1 MGPEIPF
8 IATEQSN
15 RQQPQPPQIDPPVP
29 QSAAPVNN
37 SIPTPIAFESVTLP
51 ESACHRCSKC
61 NAPFEEFSEEE
72 LGLCI
77 VIISTFVHRELG
89 MAGTMLPEIL
99 RCNAKCT
106 SFLFFYKETLYL
118 QDFDLIQ
125 SYLKQFSTNRWAE
138 STTYTW
144 QMGSN
149 LYVPGEVGAIA
160 RQLAGNENH
169 KYTFI
174 LVL

>member
-1 MGPEIPF
+1 M
-8 IATEQSN
+8 
-15 RQQPQPPQIDPPVP
+15 
-29 QSAAPVNN
+29 
-37 SIPTPIAFESVTLP
+37 
-51 ESACHRCSKC
+51 ACHRCSKC

-77 VIISTFVHRELG
+77 VIISTFVHRELAL
-89 MAGTMLPEIL
+89 AGTMLPEIL
-99 RCNAKCT
+99 RCNAKVYVF
-106 SFLFFYKETLYL
+106 SFFYKETLYV

-125 SYLKQFSTNRWAE
+125 LYLKQFSTNRWAG
-138 STTYTW
+138 STTW

>member
-1 MGPEIPF
+1 M
-8 IATEQSN
+8 
-15 RQQPQPPQIDPPVP
+15 
-29 QSAAPVNN
+29 
-37 SIPTPIAFESVTLP
+37 
-51 ESACHRCSKC
+51 ACHRCSKC

-77 VIISTFVHRELG
+77 VIISTFVHREL
-89 MAGTMLPEIL
+89 AL
-99 RCNAKCT
+99 AD
-106 SFLFFYKETLYL
+106 F

-125 SYLKQFSTNRWAE
+125 SYLKQFSTNRWAG
-138 STTYTW
+138 STTW

>member
-1 MGPEIPF
+1 
-8 IATEQSN
+8 
-15 RQQPQPPQIDPPVP
+15 
-29 QSAAPVNN
+29 
-37 SIPTPIAFESVTLP
+37 
-51 ESACHRCSKC
+51 
-61 NAPFEEFSEEE
+61 
-72 LGLCI
+72 
-77 VIISTFVHRELG
+77 